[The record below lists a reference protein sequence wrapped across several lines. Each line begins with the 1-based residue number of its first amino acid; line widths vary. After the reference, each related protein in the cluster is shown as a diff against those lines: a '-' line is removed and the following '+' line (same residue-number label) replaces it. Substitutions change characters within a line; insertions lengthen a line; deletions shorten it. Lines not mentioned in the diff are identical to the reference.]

1 MLVTLTGYIDVDAD
15 TDTDHGDDDEEEE
28 WDRRELSLLLKRS
41 FALIWY

>member
-15 TDTDHGDDDEEEE
+15 TDTDHGDDDEEE